1 MKIDDLIAQLEHWK
15 SQGYIYARKE
25 GKNWH
30 LSSNQDFPDPY
41 TQEYWQSIVHPDADW
56 DNEDDWKEGKD
67 FVNVKCLIED
77 LTIWGPNERSDG
89 YLKIEVDLKPV
100 NESDLPEWFDKKE
113 QWYDYF
119 NEIEFADLT
128 RVGGPI
134 FSCSF

>member
-89 YLKIEVDLKPV
+89 YLKIEVDGDQDQSIEGVPYATIYEESESTQTSGYLKIGYR
-100 NESDLPEWFDKKE
+100 F
-113 QWYDYF
+113 
-119 NEIEFADLT
+119 
-128 RVGGPI
+128 
-134 FSCSF
+134 